1 MQKQLAW
8 CNPGSPDHAAALHHG
23 ANDVKKVSG
32 THAHS
37 MWPHATQETTGSINF
52 PHKLRGKSA
61 TAATSTDF
69 SPVHSHT
76 IMGPHPFFFPPTW
89 WLADTSF
96 YTSASEL
103 KSENRGLFEGK
114 FKEEVINQSSN
125 IWHNLTC
132 FAIFPPNGFA
142 KMNASISACNRRLSY
157 IRLLGP
163 CC

>member
-8 CNPGSPDHAAALHHG
+8 CKLGSPDHAAALHHG

-37 MWPHATQETTGSINF
+37 MWPHATRKQPAPLTSRINSKGNQRQPPPRQTFHLSILTQLWTHIYF
-52 PHKLRGKSA
+52 
-61 TAATSTDF
+61 F
-69 SPVHSHT
+69 S
-76 IMGPHPFFFPPTW
+76 TW
-89 WLADTSF
+89 WQADTSF
-96 YTSASEL
+96 YTSVSEL

-114 FKEEVINQSSN
+114 YKEEVINQSSN
-125 IWHNLTC
+125 IWHNWTC
-132 FAIFPPNGFA
+132 FAIFPPNSFA

-157 IRLLGP
+157 IRLLEP